1 MKKTLY
7 IGKYIY
13 IYADIFFTKG
23 YSRTMMCDSKKNMWQ
38 FITNEYYELIQ
49 LFKTQTIDSIENE
62 FLICSE
68 KLYGFINFILKNNCG
83 QIVDDIK
90 LFPEIELKWDSPHYI
105 ENSIID
111 VDENSTHNYL
121 KTATELQDLYCK
133 NIQFRFFTEK
143 KISEIADIINIFK
156 DRDFE
161 SIDFI
166 IKYYNE
172 NSKEDYLLLA
182 SKTPSVS
189 FIIHS
194 APNNAF
200 FESNLSKIY
209 PIVGYVQ
216 YTTQIITSANCCGII
231 NKDNF
236 VFPKFP
242 RDFIEGIV
250 RNKCLN
256 RKISI
261 SVTGEIKN
269 CPSMNISYGNI
280 KKESLK
286 EVYSNKKFQSF
297 WYITKDKISICK
309 DCEYRYVCN
318 DCRAFAK
325 SKFGKPSKCSYDPYQ
340 ALWSK

>member
-1 MKKTLY
+1 MDKTLY
-7 IGKYIY
+7 TGKYLY

-23 YSRTMMCDSKKNMWQ
+23 HSRTMMCDFKKDIWQ
-38 FITNEYYELIQ
+38 FIPNKYYELTL
-49 LFKTQTIDSIENE
+49 LFKTHTIDSIEKKAIIDPAE
-62 FLICSE
+62 
-68 KLYGFINFILKNNCG
+68 LYAFVDFVLKNNCG
-83 QIVDDIK
+83 QIVDDISV
-90 LFPEIELKWDSPHYI
+90 FPEIELKWDSPHFV

-111 VDENSTHNYL
+111 VDENSTHDYL
-121 KTATELQDLYCK
+121 KIATELQNLFCK
-133 NIQFRFFTEK
+133 NIQFRFFSEK
-143 KISEIADIINIFK
+143 DLSEISFIISLFK

-166 IKYYNE
+166 TKYSNK
-172 NSKEDYLLLA
+172 NSEEDYLLLA
-182 SKTPSVS
+182 SQNPSVS
-189 FIIHS
+189 FIVHS
-194 APNNAF
+194 AHNNAF
-200 FESNLSKIY
+200 FESKLSGIY

-231 NKDNF
+231 NKDSL
-236 VFPKFP
+236 VFPKLP

-269 CPSMNISYGNI
+269 CPSMNICYGNI
-280 KKESLK
+280 KKDSLK
-286 EVYSNKKFQSF
+286 DIYLNKKFQSF
-297 WYITKDKISICK
+297 WYITKDKISTCK

-325 SKFGKPSKCSYDPYQ
+325 SKFGKPCKCSYDPYQ
-340 ALWSK
+340 ASWSK